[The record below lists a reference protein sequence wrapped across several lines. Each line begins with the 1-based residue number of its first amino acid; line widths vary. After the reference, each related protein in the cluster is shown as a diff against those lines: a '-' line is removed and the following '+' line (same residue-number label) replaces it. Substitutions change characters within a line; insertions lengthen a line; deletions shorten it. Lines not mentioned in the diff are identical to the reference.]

1 MMLLLGDTSQD
12 DIVEHVSNVDG
23 DDSEADAPEAT
34 RFVLPKGTLPLD
46 ADDDVFGT
54 DEEHEG
60 QTAHDGAN
68 SELGEVEEA
77 FWFARDDDYA
87 RNESI
92 VFDAQSE
99 LCISMYFDCCY
110 DILSCFFAQ
119 PNLRKAIKTWFIRL
133 LLSSLSISNCAS
145 YQKRLLP
152 HAVSQRH
159 P

>member
-1 MMLLLGDTSQD
+1 MVDTSQD

-23 DDSEADAPEAT
+23 DDSEADVPEAT

-77 FWFARDDDYA
+77 FWFAREDDYA

-92 VFDAQSE
+92 VFDAQNE
-99 LCISMYFDCCY
+99 FCLSMYFDCCY
-110 DILSCFFAQ
+110 DILSCFCAAESTESYQ
-119 PNLRKAIKTWFIRL
+119 DLVYWFIAVFIVHFQLRL
-133 LLSSLSISNCAS
+133 LSETAAS
-145 YQKRLLP
+145 
-152 HAVSQRH
+152 
-159 P
+159 